1 MRPDKTEQ
9 AKSTCTTDLCQNGG
23 VCFEMRGFARCNC
36 TGTKFTGRTCE
47 KNKAQVDREKAERQ
61 EVQGALAKMEQLK
74 KEWKDKTDKC
84 SAKDKRHVCPR
95 DVGPKA
101 DQCVASMT
109 DCWVDGLG
117 KFNSTL
123 MNQYRQ
129 KMKGIKDACNR
140 TQGEKYCFKE
150 ETCVGRGL
158 PCTPQQECPDDK
170 PFRCGRSWKCQENK
184 TMCDND
190 DARPGSCKEGE
201 QKCPDG
207 ECYLGTGLKECV
219 KQGVQWDGCPAG
231 KMRCK
236 SDKRRCAAS
245 VAECQDKTGC
255 PSGMQMCGVK
265 RDTETGKA
273 LFDTTTRKL
282 QVRCMANCTLALERK
297 PKDKKQALNSATGGQ
312 LTAETEDGKKAM
324 RMKIR
329 PKNFKGGDRA
339 VNFTIKA
346 VPDSLMQEGAFKT
359 FHESGSLMGSLIQ
372 IEPSEYVEIE
382 GGIELDIPIL
392 DPEAQTDPALC
403 AAMLDDLQMVAVSD
417 ITDVDASLDSFGTC
431 SKGELDG
438 CSCAVN
444 ITHFST
450 YTVIDGS
457 IAYEAPAEP
466 AQDSP
471 DQTGAS
477 TVGSTG
483 GSQKPYTHQVD
494 LGVKLP
500 LSKAEFSAEKQD
512 LFKKAVGE
520 AAGNGVTASD
530 VSLANIADARRSGS
544 VKFDV
549 TVKTTSESLAT
560 AVAGGLTATKLNEK
574 LAANGLPDATIT
586 KPPTVSGVD
595 SALSAGGAA
604 GVLAAKWG
612 LVPLTAMLAALLAAG
627 NEF

>member
-1 MRPDKTEQ
+1 MTQ
-9 AKSTCTTDLCQNGG
+9 Y
-23 VCFEMRGFARCNC
+23 
-36 TGTKFTGRTCE
+36 
-47 KNKAQVDREKAERQ
+47 
-61 EVQGALAKMEQLK
+61 QL
-74 KEWKDKTDKC
+74 
-84 SAKDKRHVCPR
+84 
-95 DVGPKA
+95 
-101 DQCVASMT
+101 
-109 DCWVDGLG
+109 
-117 KFNSTL
+117 
-123 MNQYRQ
+123 

-190 DARPGSCKEGE
+190 DATPGPCEKGY

-207 ECYLGTGLKECV
+207 ECYRGTGLKECV

-265 RDTETGKA
+265 RDKGTGKA

-457 IAYEAPAEP
+457 IAYEA
-466 AQDSP
+466 
-471 DQTGAS
+471 
-477 TVGSTG
+477 
-483 GSQKPYTHQVD
+483 
-494 LGVKLP
+494 
-500 LSKAEFSAEKQD
+500 
-512 LFKKAVGE
+512 
-520 AAGNGVTASD
+520 AGNGVTASD

-574 LAANGLPDATIT
+574 LAANGLPDVTIT
-586 KPPTVSGVD
+586 KPPTVSSVD
-595 SALSAGGAA
+595 AALSAGGAA

>member
-1 MRPDKTEQ
+1 
-9 AKSTCTTDLCQNGG
+9 
-23 VCFEMRGFARCNC
+23 
-36 TGTKFTGRTCE
+36 
-47 KNKAQVDREKAERQ
+47 
-61 EVQGALAKMEQLK
+61 
-74 KEWKDKTDKC
+74 
-84 SAKDKRHVCPR
+84 
-95 DVGPKA
+95 
-101 DQCVASMT
+101 
-109 DCWVDGLG
+109 
-117 KFNSTL
+117 
-123 MNQYRQ
+123 
-129 KMKGIKDACNR
+129 MKYTSWSIVVYSCNR

-158 PCTPQQECPDDK
+158 PCTPQQECADDK
-170 PFRCGRSWKCQENK
+170 PFRCGRSWKC
-184 TMCDND
+184 
-190 DARPGSCKEGE
+190 
-201 QKCPDG
+201 PDG
-207 ECYLGTGLKECV
+207 ECYFGTGLKECV

-265 RDTETGKA
+265 RDKGTGKA

-450 YTVIDGS
+450 YTVIDSS

-466 AQDSP
+466 AENTSAEP
-471 DQTGAS
+471 AESTSAQTGAIA
-477 TVGSTG
+477 G
-483 GSQKPYTHQVD
+483 GSQRPFTHKVEME
-494 LGVKLP
+494 VKLP

-512 LFKKAVGE
+512 LFKKAVAE

-530 VSLANIADARRSGS
+530 VSLTNIADARRSGS

-586 KPPTVSGVD
+586 K
-595 SALSAGGAA
+595 
-604 GVLAAKWG
+604 
-612 LVPLTAMLAALLAAG
+612 
-627 NEF
+627 